1 MSAIRAPC
9 GDDFNDFRGQ
19 SQGARAQTV
28 FARGA
33 VGRRSNSDAMLNFL
47 WLALVVLAALI
58 GAATGRLREV
68 TEGAFQMAD
77 TAVMKIALPLVG
89 VMALWLGLMR
99 LAERS
104 GLVQQIARALR
115 PIMRRLFPEVPE
127 DHPAMGSMVM
137 NMAANML
144 GLANAATPLGLRAM
158 RDLETLNRQPG
169 TATNAMCTFL
179 AINTSS
185 IQLIPTTAIA
195 ILAAQRAQDPTAIV
209 GTSFLATICST
220 VVGIAAVK
228 GLQNWRMFRLRPED
242 DQAPAARAAAGAGE
256 AEPVVLVEAAPMAR
270 GGRVALGLLLAAFA
284 GLLVWIVVAP
294 ASYQA
299 ATAALHGRIFPG
311 QPPPAA
317 VVDATAPHLAL
328 RAVGTLSLLAV
339 PFLLVFFP
347 LYAALR
353 GVKVYEE
360 FVEGAKEGFQ
370 VAVRVIPFLVAIL
383 VAIGMFRG
391 AGGIEAMKS
400 LLAPLLTPLGF
411 PPDLLPLVL
420 VRPLSGS
427 ATTGIFAELVQRLGP
442 DSLTT
447 RMAGTIFGSTETTFY
462 VIAVYFGSVA
472 VRRTRHAVAAGLL
485 ADLAGV
491 IASVVIC
498 RLMFG

>member
-1 MSAIRAPC
+1 
-9 GDDFNDFRGQ
+9 
-19 SQGARAQTV
+19 
-28 FARGA
+28 
-33 VGRRSNSDAMLNFL
+33 MLNYL
-47 WLALVVLAALI
+47 WLALVTLAVLI
-58 GAATGRLREV
+58 GGATGRLREV

-89 VMALWLGLMR
+89 IMALWLGVMR

-104 GLVQQIARALR
+104 GLVQKLARALR
-115 PIMRRLFPEVPE
+115 PLMGRLFPDVPA
-127 DHPAMGSMVM
+127 DHPAMGSMLM

-158 RDLETLNRQPG
+158 RDLETLNRTPG

-185 IQLIPTTAIA
+185 IQLLPTTAIA
-195 ILAAQRAQDPTAIV
+195 ILATQHAQNPTAIV

-220 VVGIAAVK
+220 VAGIATVK
-228 GLQNWRMFRLRPED
+228 WLQNWPVFRIRPEAIAGEVVPGK
-242 DQAPAARAAAGAGE
+242 APAAEPAPELTPEPAPLPAWG
-256 AEPVVLVEAAPMAR
+256 PVVLAVF
-270 GGRVALGLLLAAFA
+270 LGAFA
-284 GLLVWIVVAP
+284 ALFAWQVFAP
-294 ASYQA
+294 AHYHA
-299 ATAALHGRIFPG
+299 ATVALHGRIFPV
-311 QPPPAA
+311 QVLPPAWDDPA
-317 VVDATAPHLAL
+317 AQPLFL
-328 RAVGTLSLLAV
+328 RAVSTLSLLAV
-339 PFLLVFFP
+339 PFLLVLFP

-370 VAVRVIPFLVAIL
+370 VALRVIPFLVAIL

-391 AGGIEAMKS
+391 AGGIEALKS
-400 LLAPLLTPLGF
+400 ALAPLLTPLGF
-411 PPDLLPLVL
+411 PPDLLPMVL

-427 ATTGIFAELVQRLGP
+427 ATTGLFTELVQRLGP
-442 DSLTT
+442 DSLTA

-472 VRRTRHAVAAGLL
+472 VRRARHAVAAGLI

-491 IASVVIC
+491 VASVVIC
-498 RLMFG
+498 RLMFR